1 MHKERKIWYHE
12 EKKPGGMRMNLKI
25 ENWKLMILSIFY
37 LIIAIL
43 SYTIERVEFLNFFK
57 IAGIIIV
64 LVGLFQILVYFFKK
78 EYLKPNEFSFAFG
91 LLYCMAGLIVTFKPN
106 VIVDNYPLV
115 LSGLVVLDSTLRT
128 QYSMNLFRLQDGQW
142 VANLVLAIVPLILG
156 MVLILVPFEEK
167 FLHNFFSFL
176 LILDAI
182 ANFYTIL
189 YYKRIV
195 KKYGSRGESMLDF
208 EGKQKEA
215 VTCDEVI
222 IKEE

>member
-1 MHKERKIWYHE
+1 
-12 EKKPGGMRMNLKI
+12 MNFKI
-25 ENWKLMILSIFY
+25 ENWKLLVLSIFY
-37 LIIAIL
+37 MIIAVL
-43 SYTIERVEFLNFFK
+43 SYTIEKVEFLNFFK
-57 IAGIIIV
+57 IAGIIII
-64 LVGLFQILVYFFKK
+64 LVGVFQILVYFFKK

-91 LLYCMAGLIVTFKPN
+91 ILYCMAGLIVTFKPN

-115 LSGLVVLDSTLRT
+115 LSGLVVLDSTLRS

-142 VANLVLAIVPLILG
+142 KVNLILAVVPLILG

-167 FLHNFFSFL
+167 TLHNFFSFL

-195 KKYGSRGESMLDF
+195 KKYGSRGESMLEFD
-208 EGKQKEA
+208 GKKKEA
-215 VTCDEVI
+215 VDREEVMVS
-222 IKEE
+222 EED